1 MESRGS
7 TRGGGE
13 VERVAWGAQV
23 ERVRRFR
30 TLLVIGP
37 KVAGCSG
44 HTGKHGENRSGVV
57 RERCGRSEDRRFV
70 LFTFSLTEIPAI
82 SYCMPLAVLIDLDLT
97 TAADFLSYRQVY
109 RTMVEPTAIW
119 TPQLQPM
126 SSAPLV
132 PSAAPFS
139 YWLPT
144 IPAYRSKTAPFD

>member
-44 HTGKHGENRSGVV
+44 HTGKHSKNRSGVV

-82 SYCMPLAVLIDLDLT
+82 SY
-97 TAADFLSYRQVY
+97 AASRFN
-109 RTMVEPTAIW
+109 
-119 TPQLQPM
+119 
-126 SSAPLV
+126 
-132 PSAAPFS
+132 
-139 YWLPT
+139 
-144 IPAYRSKTAPFD
+144 RSRS